1 MKNLLQTYLATMSDI
16 GVQTWLMHGTL
27 LGWWWNKKIMPWDSD
42 IDVQVSETSMHYL
55 AAYHNMSVFHYK
67 TPRITDGRDYI
78 LEINPHYNNR
88 DKQDTMNHIDA
99 RWIDTESG
107 LFIDITAVRYDVDHP
122 RGPNMLV
129 CKDGHEYKD
138 TDIFPLR
145 KTFFEGTAAR
155 IPFNFR
161 DVLANEYGRDSLLV
175 KEYENHV
182 FVDERMEWIPT
193 NKLIPLRAIANDDGG
208 DVKKDEPVDLK
219 FEQGVSQS

>member
-1 MKNLLQTYLATMSDI
+1 
-16 GVQTWLMHGTL
+16 
-27 LGWWWNKKIMPWDSD
+27 MPWDSD

-67 TPRITDGRDYI
+67 TPRITDGRDYM

-129 CKDGHEYKD
+129 CKDGHEYKVGFISRYR
-138 TDIFPLR
+138 TPALTKRNLGYRYFPPAKDFLR
-145 KTFFEGTAAR
+145 
-155 IPFNFR
+155 
-161 DVLANEYGRDSLLV
+161 RDSSTDTL
-175 KEYENHV
+175 
-182 FVDERMEWIPT
+182 
-193 NKLIPLRAIANDDGG
+193 
-208 DVKKDEPVDLK
+208 
-219 FEQGVSQS
+219 